1 MGPRLPREGGGPKRC
16 FLGTR
21 ELDEWLLPDDG
32 DVHVAAGRLSK
43 CPAYNRL
50 TEIKRGL
57 RGADGSTPQTLE
69 DCTNRQLRVVI
80 YYKIFLDLW
89 ANEDR
94 DDKSKREK
102 IPSCIEH
109 EVRSRYPDDAQD
121 MEVKEELSKSQT
133 NIADGNVWDYRY
145 EKTLADY
152 LTMPKK
158 TEEDSDDEQEDSD
171 EEGGQSDDDDEE
183 EYQCTSNG
191 YTLYHE
197 S

>member
-133 NIADGNVWDYRY
+133 NDADGNVWDYRF
-145 EKTLADY
+145 EKTIAD

-158 TEEDSDDEQEDSD
+158 TEEDSDDE
-171 EEGGQSDDDDEE
+171 E
-183 EYQCTSNG
+183 EYTCKSNG
-191 YTLYHE
+191 YTIYHE
-197 S
+197 